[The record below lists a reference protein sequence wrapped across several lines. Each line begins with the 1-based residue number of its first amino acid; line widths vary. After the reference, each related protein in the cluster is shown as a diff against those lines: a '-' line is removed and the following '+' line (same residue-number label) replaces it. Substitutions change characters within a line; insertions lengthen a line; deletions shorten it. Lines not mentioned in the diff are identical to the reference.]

1 MTSVLPVK
9 KTADN
14 VIPFRQKN
22 GFVLCSLTPQQ
33 EKLWSDTR
41 VALVWNCPAFGHIF
55 FSMLDNAASK
65 YVALFTRDVNIAA
78 TDGSNL
84 MLNPDTFFEYNLN
97 KRIFICVHEIMHCIW
112 NHCVLMHQFHRR
124 GKVSYPD
131 GSSLP
136 YDQLLMNIAADLV
149 INDCLIESKIG
160 EFDKGWLHDPSLG
173 TANDSVIDV
182 YKKLFKS
189 GKNKK
194 PKKPGDQPGDQ
205 PGGGTSEG
213 NGPPTKGKS
222 FDEHLPPGASMG
234 KDAQEAASDRNDVEW
249 QTQVAAAASA
259 ARLQGKLPAG
269 LERLLGE
276 ILEPKIDWRDKITAL
291 FARKVGSGSNDWR
304 RPDRRLIVRD
314 IYAPGRSGFGAG
326 TVVIG
331 IDTSGS
337 IREQELNMFFAEM
350 AGILEDVRP
359 KRMVVM
365 WSDAKVHRVDEVEE
379 AADLCALRKK
389 GAPGGGGT
397 DFRPVFDEMQKL
409 GLDDVDAL
417 VYLTD
422 GYGSFPKT
430 PPEYVTIWGNIS
442 GPQVN
447 YPFGDVVDIPMQA

>member
-1 MTSVLPVK
+1 
-9 KTADN
+9 
-14 VIPFRQKN
+14 
-22 GFVLCSLTPQQ
+22 
-33 EKLWSDTR
+33 
-41 VALVWNCPAFGHIF
+41 
-55 FSMLDNAASK
+55 MLDNANTK
-65 YVALFTRDVNIAA
+65 YVAMFTRDVAIAA

-84 MLNPDTFFEYNLN
+84 LLNPDTFFKYNLSE
-97 KRIFICVHEIMHCIW
+97 RIFICCHEIMHCIL
-112 NHCVLMHQFHRR
+112 NHCVLMHGFHRR

-136 YDQLLMNIAADLV
+136 YDQKTMNVAADYV
-149 INDCLIESKIG
+149 INDMLIESKVG
-160 EFDKGWLHDPSLG
+160 LFNKDWLHDPSI
-173 TANDSVIDV
+173 AVAKDSVIDA
-182 YKKLFKS
+182 YKKLFKQNK
-189 GKNKK
+189 GKGPKA
-194 PKKPGDQPGDQ
+194 KKPGDQPCDGGD
-205 PGGGTSEG
+205 GGD
-213 NGPPTKGKS
+213 GPPTKGKG
-222 FDEHLPPGASMG
+222 FDEHLKPGTSQG
-234 KDAQEAASDRNDVEW
+234 KDAQDAANDRNDVEW
-249 QTQVAAAASA
+249 TTQIAAAVNS

-269 LERLLGE
+269 LDRLLGE
-276 ILEPKIDWRDKITAL
+276 ILEPKVDWKDKIAAI

-365 WSDAKVHRVDEVEE
+365 WCDAKVHRVDEVEE
-379 AADLCALRKK
+379 AADLNHLRKQ
-389 GAPGGGGT
+389 GIPGGGGT
-397 DFRPVFDEMQKL
+397 NFCPVFDEMKAM

-422 GYGSFPKT
+422 GYGTFPKASPEYAVVWGSIT
-430 PPEYVTIWGNIS
+430 PPDSVK
-442 GPQVN
+442 